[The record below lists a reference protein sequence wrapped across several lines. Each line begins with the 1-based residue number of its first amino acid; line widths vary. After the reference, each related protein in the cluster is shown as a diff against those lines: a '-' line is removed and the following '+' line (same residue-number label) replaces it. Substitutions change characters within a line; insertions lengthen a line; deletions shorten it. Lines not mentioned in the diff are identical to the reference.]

1 MMTKLDRAGYIFIGI
16 VLVIGIYLG
25 FTDPE
30 RFDTRFAQEDG
41 FVENVTAIALLGL
54 SILCAIRLYRFR
66 KIKPFWW
73 KAGTF
78 IFALLFFFAAGE
90 EISWGQRIFGWET
103 GDFFED
109 NLQNETNLHNLE
121 IGETNINKLIF
132 SQILTGVMVIY
143 LLIVPFLFRRKQWM
157 KNLLTR
163 FAVPVVHRHHTIAF
177 IIVTIVVLIIPA
189 SRVWEVYEMAFSII
203 FLLIFIHPLNKEI
216 FQK

>member
-1 MMTKLDRAGYIFIGI
+1 MMTRLDQAGYIFIGI
-16 VLVIGIYLG
+16 ILVIGIYLG

-30 RFDTRFAQEDG
+30 GFDTRFAQEDG

-54 SILCAIRLYRFR
+54 SILCVSRFFRFR

-73 KAGTF
+73 KTGTL
-78 IFALLFFFAAGE
+78 IFAFLFFFAAGE

-121 IGETNINKLIF
+121 IGDININKLIF

-143 LLIVPFLFRRKQWM
+143 LFIIPYLFHRKVWM

-163 FAVPVVHRHHTIAF
+163 FAVPVVRWHHVIAF
-177 IIVTIVVLIIPA
+177 VIVTIAVLIIPA
-189 SRVWEVYEMAFSII
+189 SRVWEVYEMAFAII
-203 FLLIFIHPLNKEI
+203 FLLIFIRPLNKEI
-216 FQK
+216 FRV